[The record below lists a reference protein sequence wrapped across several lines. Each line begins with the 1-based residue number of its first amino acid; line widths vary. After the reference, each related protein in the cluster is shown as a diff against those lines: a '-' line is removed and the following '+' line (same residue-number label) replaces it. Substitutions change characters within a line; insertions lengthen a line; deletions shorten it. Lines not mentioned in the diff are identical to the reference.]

1 MWRKY
6 CRLAGC
12 PCILNPRKS
21 LTRHTHR
28 IAADRAYD
36 LGVMDAKHMLE
47 RVTSL
52 KQEMLDLRVA
62 NARLDEPRSSKG
74 NYQARLSRLEQ
85 IKMELAEMLYEF
97 KRTGTD

>member
-21 LTRHTHR
+21 LTRRRHR
-28 IAADRAYD
+28 IAPSSYD
-36 LGVMDAKHMLE
+36 LEVIDAKHMLE
-47 RVTSL
+47 RVATL
-52 KQEMLDLRVA
+52 KQGMQDLRAA
-62 NARLDEPRSSKG
+62 NARLDEPRWKKG
-74 NYQARLSRLEQ
+74 SHEARLSRLEE
-85 IKMELAEMLYEF
+85 IKLELTEMLYEF